1 MTLDK
6 SRIIIKTM
14 KALILLAEGF
24 ETVEA
29 LATIDIFKRSHRI
42 DPLSASISSSKG
54 VLSSQGILVQADVL
68 LSEINPDEFD
78 MIILP
83 GGKKGVENLK
93 KDANV
98 TSLVRKFDANPNKEV
113 HAICAAPSI
122 LRELGLLNERT
133 YTCFPGFEG
142 KEGTYTGEGVTIDD
156 NLITGKSMG
165 YTIPFA
171 LAIVERHFGTECVK
185 EIEKGVYG
193 KA

>member
-1 MTLDK
+1 MQ
-6 SRIIIKTM
+6 SMIAYIF
-14 KALILLAEGF
+14 LAEGF

-29 LATIDIFKRSHRI
+29 LATYDIFKRSHEI
-42 DPLSASISSSKG
+42 DPILVSISSSKQ
-54 VLSSQGILVQADVL
+54 VLSSQGILVQADTT
-68 LSEINPDEFD
+68 LSEIDLDKGD

-93 KDANV
+93 DSAEV
-98 TSLVRKFDANPNKEV
+98 ARAVLLYYDLPEKEV

-122 LRELGLLNERT
+122 LQELGCLYRRT

-142 KEGTYTGEGVTIDD
+142 EMGTYTGEGVTVDG
-156 NLITGKSMG
+156 NLITGKSMA

-171 LAIVERHFGTECVK
+171 LAIVKAHFGQECVDR
-185 EIEKGVYG
+185 IEVGAYG